1 MRRANVRDE
10 SGMNRVRGV
19 VMILAGCF
27 ALFES
32 RRMQGG
38 ERIMIAVAL
47 GLLAIALGLWHL
59 TRKEAKRIR

>member
-1 MRRANVRDE
+1 
-10 SGMNRVRGV
+10 MNRMRGV

-32 RRMQGG
+32 RRMLGSG
-38 ERIMIAVAL
+38 RVMIAVAL